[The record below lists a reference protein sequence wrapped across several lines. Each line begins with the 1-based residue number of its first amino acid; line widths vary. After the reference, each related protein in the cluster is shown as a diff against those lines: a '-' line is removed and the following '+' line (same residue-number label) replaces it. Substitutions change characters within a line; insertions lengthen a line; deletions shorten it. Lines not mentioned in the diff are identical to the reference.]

1 MNNISKYWQKLVPS
15 MQLDM
20 DGKRKFNG
28 RKEMISMKAI
38 LRLSILQLL
47 VQYTRSSKSPHRNQ
61 MAITHHQTLLEYRH
75 HTLYLVVIPFF
86 LPSYCW
92 PHATSVPGALR
103 SVLSLSQTQNH
114 HGLEAWACPC
124 QVVDCKSLPWLWA
137 GNRVPTRKV
146 RRVIN
151 NANSLQDITH
161 RFMSSLETSRKVS
174 SQFKPYILDSVQLL
188 ST

>member
-1 MNNISKYWQKLVPS
+1 MNNKSKYWQKLVPS

-28 RKEMISMKAI
+28 RKEMSSMKAI

-47 VQYTRSSKSPHRNQ
+47 VQYTSLQKVLTETRWQPPATTRHYSNS
-61 MAITHHQTLLEYRH
+61 H

-92 PHATSVPGALR
+92 PHATSAPGVLR
-103 SVLSLSQTQNH
+103 SVLFLSQTQNH

-146 RRVIN
+146 RKDIN
-151 NANSLQDITH
+151 NANSLQDITQ
-161 RFMSSLETSRKVS
+161 RFMSTVWKSPGRSHLNLNPI
-174 SQFKPYILDSVQLL
+174 F
-188 ST
+188 